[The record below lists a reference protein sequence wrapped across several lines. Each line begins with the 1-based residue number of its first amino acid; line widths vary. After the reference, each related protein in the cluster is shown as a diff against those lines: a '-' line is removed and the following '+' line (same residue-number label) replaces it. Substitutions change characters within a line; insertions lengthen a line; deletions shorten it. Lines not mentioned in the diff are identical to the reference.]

1 MIILLMLMPQTGP
14 PKNIIRAA
22 KLKIK
27 RFNSSIKYLKF
38 VKYEIM
44 EKMETMKKIYFYCFL
59 FSFLFGLVGLFGLVP
74 FFKPAEALYFFLAM
88 IFLGATAGTDAV
100 L

>member
-1 MIILLMLMPQTGP
+1 MPQTGP

-59 FSFLFGLVGLFGLVP
+59 FSFLFGLVVLFVLFVLFVLVP